1 MTTKTIKRI
10 PTFLVLAV
18 IGVAAMVVWPTLKAS
33 LVREDENVAVVTISF
48 DPPQRSGYPPS
59 GRTLVDHVMFQITMA
74 EVFFP
79 KEFVTKSPQIRT
91 IRPQRGTNS
100 GSARIEVHA
109 EQVYGKRLSCSIA
122 YPGLPTSTMS
132 KNGPTS
138 VRCFISVKMSG

>member
-1 MTTKTIKRI
+1 MTTKTIRMI
-10 PTFLVLAV
+10 PTFLVIAA
-18 IGVAAMVVWPTLKAS
+18 IGVAAVVVWPTLKAS
-33 LVREDENVAVVTISF
+33 LVKEYDDVAVVTISF

-59 GRTLVDHVMFQITMA
+59 GRTLIDHVMFQITMA

-79 KEFVTKSPQIRT
+79 KEFVTQSPQIRT

-109 EQVYGKRLSCSIA
+109 EQIYGKRLSCSIT
-122 YPGLPTSTMS
+122 YPGVTPSTMS

-138 VRCFISVKMSG
+138 VRCFISVKMSD